1 MVNIYNALLLSKYIQ
16 KKKKKKIFPFTSTE
30 KNLQGVMSSEVS
42 QTEKNKYCI
51 MYTWNLKATTN

>member
-16 KKKKKKIFPFTSTE
+16 KKKKKKMFPFKSTE

-51 MYTWNLKATTN
+51 MYTRNLKATTN